1 MVPALMLQSLK
12 NHVFEMAPE
21 VVKRLHFRRR
31 QARRV
36 NHAEFRAI
44 QHQFG
49 DDAKARARYCHDRF
63 VCRVIIDPNL
73 TLMIKKLQADFQ
85 LRNFVETGTYDG
97 ETSLAMSLLFDRV
110 FTCDV
115 KDWQRKLEFYYVRNL
130 TYETKTSP
138 EFLRAHL
145 PEIRTQSLFYLDAHW
160 GAFWPLRDELAIV
173 FGQCQNP
180 VILIDDFDAGN
191 GLFFDQYKEQK
202 LDLAYIADRIPAD
215 YKFCL
220 NPWSNR
226 NRGMIFIF
234 PPSANYG
241 CPFGERDRYNEAK
254 HGLWDKVP
262 ISKT

>member
-1 MVPALMLQSLK
+1 MAKTLK
-12 NHVFEMAPE
+12 DRAFDLAPE
-21 VVKRLHFRRR
+21 FVKRFLFRRR

-36 NHAEFRAI
+36 TDEEFRAL
-44 QHQFG
+44 QRQFG
-49 DDAKARARYCHDRF
+49 NDTRACARYCHDRF

-73 TLMIKKLQADFQ
+73 ILVIKKLQADFR
-85 LRNFVETGTYDG
+85 LLNFVETGTYDG
-97 ETSLAMSLLFDRV
+97 ETSLAMNLLFERV

-115 KDWQRKLEFYYVRNL
+115 KDWKRRLEFYYARNL
-130 TYETKTSP
+130 IYETKSSP

-160 GAFWPLRDELAIV
+160 GAYWPLRDELAIV

-180 VILIDDFDAGN
+180 VIFIDDFDAGN
-191 GLFFDQYKEQK
+191 GLFFDRYKEQR
-202 LDLAYIADRIPAD
+202 LDFAYIADRIPAD
-215 YKFCL
+215 YKFCV
-220 NPWSNR
+220 NPWSTR

-241 CPFGERDRYNEAK
+241 CPFGERDRYDEAK

-262 ISKT
+262 ISKS